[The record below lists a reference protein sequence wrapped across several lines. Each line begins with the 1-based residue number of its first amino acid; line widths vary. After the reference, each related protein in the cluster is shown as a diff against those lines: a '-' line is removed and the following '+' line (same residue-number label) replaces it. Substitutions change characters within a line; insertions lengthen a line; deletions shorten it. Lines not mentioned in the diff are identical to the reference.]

1 MRTFLCALETRYRF
15 SRRFV
20 KWTRHAALEGGNIVS
35 AQRKNRGCDLF
46 GWQKMVLLRAHSAS
60 LSCPSD
66 TKKSGRRRE
75 KSGACEATFALAV
88 KRKKNST
95 KRTAPTA
102 CGRPEN

>member
-46 GWQKMVLLRAHSAS
+46 G
-60 LSCPSD
+60 
-66 TKKSGRRRE
+66 
-75 KSGACEATFALAV
+75 
-88 KRKKNST
+88 
-95 KRTAPTA
+95 
-102 CGRPEN
+102 